1 MRTRSGRM
9 YFGDI
14 EASRLEMLKMIERK
28 KREEEREQERI
39 YDEFLNWKSSINT
52 AFYNR
57 TSCHLDDIPDLPYY
71 DYFTMGISTD
81 IVLAMALNNM
91 L

>member
-14 EASRLEMLKMIERK
+14 EVSRLEMLKMIERK
-28 KREEEREQERI
+28 KRQEEREQERV

-57 TSCHLDDIPDLPYY
+57 TSCDLDDIPDLPYY
-71 DYFTMGISTD
+71 DYFTMGISSD